1 MIRSKN
7 YLMFASLALLAA
19 FHITV
24 IGQKTFDSGIFAFVE
39 KYDKAWNKKDVAA
52 VDNVLADNYIYFS
65 STGTTT
71 SRERTLEFLRSPK
84 YILKSAVRSEM
95 KIFQAGDTAVVSSRW
110 IGTGTYN
117 DEPINDDQ
125 RCSLVLAKNRKK
137 WKLLSEHCTQI
148 VSKNT

>member
-7 YLMFASLALLAA
+7 YLIFVSAVLLVA
-19 FHITV
+19 FHMTA
-24 IGQKTFDSGIFAFVE
+24 IGQKASDTAIFAFVE
-39 KYDKAWNKKDVAA
+39 KYDKAWNAKEVSS
-52 VDNVLADNYIYFS
+52 VDKMLADNYIYFS

-95 KIFQAGDTAVVSSRW
+95 KVFQAGDTAVVSSRW

-125 RCSLVLAKNRKK
+125 RCSLVLGKDRKR

-148 VSKNT
+148 VAK